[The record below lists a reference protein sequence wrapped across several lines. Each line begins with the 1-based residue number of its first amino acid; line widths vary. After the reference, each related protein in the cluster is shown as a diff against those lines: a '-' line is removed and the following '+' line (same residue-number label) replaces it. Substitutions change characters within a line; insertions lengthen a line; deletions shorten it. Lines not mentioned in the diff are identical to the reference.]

1 MFVSLQCKTKQKV
14 MTIDK
19 LNIKKVLKTVKNL
32 ERDQSVEL
40 EFNIIHSNNKQRG
53 DLSFYA
59 DHRSIRIGQQLTK
72 FDEDYKLYNF
82 RIEEMTTKD
91 WSRVYQLI
99 YNANKK
105 RSPYIWAWDMN
116 IGDEMQVDFLN

>member
-1 MFVSLQCKTKQKV
+1 